1 MNNDKNLEYFKPEV
15 VQLKEYYDEKWLQ
28 NKIAEDPSLLGLGDL
43 SVIERERKQVSGGRI
58 DFLLYDP
65 EIETMYETEI
75 MLGVL
80 DESHIIR
87 TIEYWDIERR
97 RFPNKEHKAVIIAEE
112 ITNRF
117 FNVISLMNRAIP
129 IIAIQLTANKWGNKI
144 ALTFT
149 TVLDVYEEP
158 EDEDAI
164 SGGETVDRIYWEN
177 KSNPKSI
184 AIVDEIIDIIKKLD
198 CQPKVTYNKHHIA
211 LGTSKRN
218 FCWFHPRKKEG
229 YCHFEIRVGKEN
241 LDSAKAI
248 LEETGILF
256 NHKREDV
263 IALSIHM
270 KPFSEYKEQLSKF
283 IKGAWEVYS

>member
-1 MNNDKNLEYFKPEV
+1 MNNGKDLEYFKPEV
-15 VQLKEYYDEKWLQ
+15 IQLKEYYDERWLQ
-28 NKIAEDPSLLGLGDL
+28 DKIGEDPSLLGLGDL
-43 SVIERERKQVSGGRI
+43 SVIERERKQISGGRI
-58 DFLLYDP
+58 DFLLYDR
-65 EIETMYETEI
+65 ETETMYETEI

-97 RFPNKEHKAVIIAEE
+97 RFPNKEHIAVIVAEE

-129 IIAIQLTANKWGNKI
+129 IIAIQITASKWGSKI

-149 TVLDVYEEP
+149 KVLDVYEEP
-158 EDEDAI
+158 EDEEVIA
-164 SGGETVDRIYWEN
+164 GETVDRVYWEN
-177 KSNPKSI
+177 KSNLKSI
-184 AIVDEIIDIIKKLD
+184 AIVDEIISIVKNLGFQARI
-198 CQPKVTYNKHHIA
+198 TYNKYHIA
-211 LGTSKRN
+211 IGTPKRN

-229 YCHFEIRVGKEN
+229 YCHFEMRVGKEN

-248 LEETGILF
+248 LEETGVPF
-256 NHKREDV
+256 NHKRDDV

-270 KPFSEYKEQLSKF
+270 KVFSEYKEQLSEL
-283 IKGAWEVYS
+283 IEGAWKAYS

>member
-1 MNNDKNLEYFKPEV
+1 MSNDKNLEYFKPDV

-28 NKIAEDPSLLGLGDL
+28 DKIADDPSLLGLGDL
-43 SVIERERKQVSGGRI
+43 SVIERERKQASGGRI

-97 RFPNKEHKAVIIAEE
+97 RYPNKEHKAVIVAEE

-117 FNVISLMNRAIP
+117 FNVISLMNRSIP
-129 IIAIQLTANKWGNKI
+129 IIAIQLTASKWDNKI

-149 TVLDVYEEP
+149 KVLDVYEEP
-158 EDEDAI
+158 EDEEAI
-164 SGGETVDRIYWEN
+164 SGETVDRVYWEN

-184 AIVDEIIDIIKKLD
+184 AIVDEIINIVEKLG
-198 CQPKVTYNKHHIA
+198 CKPRVTYNKHHIA
-211 LGTSKRN
+211 LGTPKRN
-218 FCWFHPRKKEG
+218 FCWFYPRKKEG

-241 LDSAKAI
+241 SDSAKAI
-248 LEETGILF
+248 LEETGVPF
-256 NHKREDV
+256 NPKKDDI

-270 KPFSEYKEQLSKF
+270 KPFSEYKEQLSEL
-283 IKGAWEVYS
+283 IKGAWDVYS